1 MQLRAPLGAHAA
13 AHKRMFESPLFL
25 DSLRILAVFL
35 LVLANAF
42 FVAAEFSLVSVRRT
56 RIYELLSQGSV
67 AARWVARAIEDP
79 DSVIAATQLGIT
91 LSSLGLGWIG
101 EPAFAH
107 LLEPIVRLVPAAA
120 QPAVSHSIS
129 AGLAFGIITF
139 LHVVVGELAPKSI
152 ALQNPESTSLAVARP
167 TLWSE
172 ALFKPAIWVLNGTGN
187 WLLRTIGIDPASGH
201 ELLHSVEELKM
212 IVAASA
218 QGGVVQDEEE
228 EMLRA
233 VFDFGDT
240 LVRQVMVP
248 RTEVVAIPAT
258 ATLGEIMDLAAEHPY
273 TKIPVF
279 GESLDDVVGVIHI
292 KDVLRSLQQERN
304 GRRAADFMREAIF
317 VPETAR
323 VSSLLERFRDRRQH
337 IAIVLDEYGGT
348 AGVVTLEDLLEEIV
362 GEVSDPFD
370 SEPDIVPLSDGSSL
384 IDGLTLIEE
393 INEHFNLGLEDP
405 NYDTIAGFVLGRL
418 GRMARVGDSVIV
430 DGAQLRV
437 EAMDGHRIDRVSL
450 TIPPSSPPKT
460 AATAAN

>member
-1 MQLRAPLGAHAA
+1 
-13 AHKRMFESPLFL
+13 
-25 DSLRILAVFL
+25 
-35 LVLANAF
+35 
-42 FVAAEFSLVSVRRT
+42 
-56 RIYELLSQGSV
+56 
-67 AARWVARAIEDP
+67 
-79 DSVIAATQLGIT
+79 
-91 LSSLGLGWIG
+91 
-101 EPAFAH
+101 
-107 LLEPIVRLVPAAA
+107 
-120 QPAVSHSIS
+120 
-129 AGLAFGIITF
+129 
-139 LHVVVGELAPKSI
+139 
-152 ALQNPESTSLAVARP
+152 
-167 TLWSE
+167 
-172 ALFKPAIWVLNGTGN
+172 
-187 WLLRTIGIDPASGH
+187 
-201 ELLHSVEELKM
+201 M

-218 QGGVVQDEEE
+218 EGGVVQDEEE

-248 RTEVVAIPAT
+248 RTEVVALPAT
-258 ATLGEIMDLAAEHPY
+258 ATLSEIMDLAAEHPY

-279 GESLDDVVGVIHI
+279 AESLDDVVGVIHI
-292 KDVLRSLQQERN
+292 KDVLRALQQESN
-304 GRRAADFMREAIF
+304 GRRAANFMREAIF

-393 INEHFNLGLEDP
+393 INEHFDLVLEDP

-418 GRMARVGDSVIV
+418 GRMANVGDSVIV
-430 DGAQLRV
+430 EGAQLRV

-450 TIPPSSPPKT
+450 TMPSAPSPKSPA
-460 AATAAN
+460 AATK